1 MPDPHFNA
9 IVVGAGA
16 GGGVVAKELS
26 EAGLSVLL
34 LERGGWPQ
42 FEELGHDELSAQ
54 AMGPLRNAYGPDD
67 ERHRR
72 VIKTGD
78 GSWRSVMPTEG
89 GFGVIAAN
97 VGSGTATYGA
107 MAWRFMP
114 QDFRMR
120 TTYGCP
126 EGSTLDDWPI
136 SYDDL
141 EPCYERAEWEIGVS
155 GDDSAN
161 PFAPP
166 RRKPR
171 PMPPHP
177 YARPALRLES
187 AANRL
192 GMHPFPIPMLR
203 NTVPYGGRPAC
214 VHCRYCNGYTCEVN
228 AKNGTHNTV
237 IPQALATGNCSLLT
251 GCGVSEV
258 VINDRGRA
266 EGVRYYDA
274 DNRLQTRTSDL
285 VVVSASAI
293 ETARLLLNSRS
304 RLFPRGAGNRYDWV
318 GRNLQDHAYTG
329 AYGLL
334 EEEIYDDIGPGA
346 QIAICDFNHG
356 NDGLRGGGYLCNQF
370 LCLPYA
376 FTKRRPPG
384 VPRWGKAHKDFQRR
398 YFKRFI
404 GIHGPVQEMP
414 VFTSR
419 VEIEPGVRDYWGI
432 PVAKISG
439 ERHAH
444 DIEICQFVSAKAEA
458 WLREAGATRT
468 WPSVPGRTVAGS
480 SHQAGT
486 CRMGDDPKTSVTNR
500 YGQVHEVDNLFLT
513 DASLHVTNGGF
524 NPALTIMA
532 LGYWVSGYIARE
544 WKGTRFR

>member
-1 MPDPHFNA
+1 MPDGHVNA

-26 EAGLSVLL
+26 QAGLSVLL
-34 LERGGWPQ
+34 LERGVWPQ
-42 FEELGHDELSAQ
+42 FEELDHDELSAQ
-54 AMGPLRNAYGPDD
+54 FYGPLRNAYGPDD
-67 ERHRR
+67 ARHRR
-72 VIKTGD
+72 VIKSGD
-78 GSWRSVMPTEG
+78 GSWQIVRPSEG
-89 GFGVIAAN
+89 GYGVIGAN

-107 MAWRFMP
+107 MAWRFMA

-136 SYDDL
+136 GYDEL
-141 EPCYERAEWEIGVS
+141 EPFYEKVEWEIGVS

-161 PFAPP
+161 PFAAP

-177 YARPALRLES
+177 YARPALLLEP
-187 AANRL
+187 AAKRL

-214 VHCRYCNGYTCEVN
+214 IHCRYCSGFACEVN

-237 IPQALATGNCSLLT
+237 IPAALATGNCSLLT
-251 GCGVSEV
+251 NCVVSEV
-258 VINDRGRA
+258 IVSERGRA
-266 EGVRYYDA
+266 EGVRYFDP
-274 DNRLQTRTSDL
+274 DNRLQTRTADL
-285 VVVSASAI
+285 VVVAASAI
-293 ETARLLLNSRS
+293 ETPRLLLNSRS

-329 AYGLL
+329 AYGLF
-334 EEEIYDDIGPGA
+334 EQEIYDDIGPGA

-356 NDGLRGGGYLCNQF
+356 IPGLRGGGFLCNQF

-384 VPRWGKAHKDFQRR
+384 APRWGKAHKDFQRR
-398 YFKRFI
+398 YFKQFI

-414 VFTSR
+414 VFDSR
-419 VEIEPGVRDYWGI
+419 VEVEPGVRDYWGI

-439 ERHAH
+439 ERHAD
-444 DIEICQFVSAKAEA
+444 DIETCKYVSAKAEA

-468 WPSVPGRTVAGS
+468 WLSIPGRTVMGS
-480 SHQAGT
+480 AHQAGT
-486 CRMGDDPKTSVTNR
+486 CRMGNDPKTSVTNR
-500 YGQVHEVDNLFLT
+500 YGQVHDIDNLFLA
-513 DASLHVTNGGF
+513 DGSLHVNNGGF
-524 NPALTIMA
+524 NPVLTILA
-532 LGYWVSGYIARE
+532 LGYWVSDHITRE